1 MIISLW
7 LSIKYVNWGYSKRQI
22 IFYEFTNKRQFF
34 TSDPLELDPEFYEVP
49 KKIPDIL
56 QSPLVQGTQK
66 HQSQSEME
74 ESLRQVSKID
84 YWMSVDQLLSW
95 NRILGS

>member
-1 MIISLW
+1 
-7 LSIKYVNWGYSKRQI
+7 
-22 IFYEFTNKRQFF
+22 
-34 TSDPLELDPEFYEVP
+34 LELDPEFYEVP

-84 YWMSVDQLLSW
+84 Y
-95 NRILGS
+95 